1 MMYLKNKYENGVKV
15 SRVYKFKNSTVIVNT
30 KGMLFNYLT
39 VSRRGRYL
47 LVFNQTTKKYL
58 RPVSPDYYKKSS
70 KNYKLVYNQ

>member
-1 MMYLKNKYENGVKV
+1 MMYLKNKYGNGVKV

-70 KNYKLVYNQ
+70 KTYKLVYNQ

>member
-15 SRVYKFKNSTVIVNT
+15 SRVYRFKNSTVIVNT

-70 KNYKLVYNQ
+70 KTYKLVYNQ

>member
-58 RPVSPDYYKKSS
+58 RPVSPGYYKKSS
-70 KNYKLVYNQ
+70 KTYKLVYNQ

>member
-1 MMYLKNKYENGVKV
+1 MYLKNKYENGVKV

-70 KNYKLVYNQ
+70 KTYKLVYNQ

>member
-30 KGMLFNYLT
+30 KGMLFNNLT

-58 RPVSPDYYKKSS
+58 RPVSPDYYKKSY
-70 KNYKLVYNQ
+70 NTYKVVYNQ

>member
-1 MMYLKNKYENGVKV
+1 MMYLKNKYENGVKI

-70 KNYKLVYNQ
+70 KTYKLVYNQ

>member
-1 MMYLKNKYENGVKV
+1 MYLKNKYENGVKV
-15 SRVYKFKNSTVIVNT
+15 SRVYRFKNSTVIVNT

-70 KNYKLVYNQ
+70 KTYKLVYNQ

>member
-1 MMYLKNKYENGVKV
+1 MLYLTTKYENGVKV

-70 KNYKLVYNQ
+70 KTYKLVYNQ

>member
-1 MMYLKNKYENGVKV
+1 MYLKNKYENGVKI

-70 KNYKLVYNQ
+70 KTYKLVYNQ

>member
-15 SRVYKFKNSTVIVNT
+15 SRVYKFKNCTVIVNT

-70 KNYKLVYNQ
+70 KTYKLVYNQ

>member
-15 SRVYKFKNSTVIVNT
+15 SRVYKFKNSTLIVNT

-70 KNYKLVYNQ
+70 KTYKLVYNQ

>member
-15 SRVYKFKNSTVIVNT
+15 SRVYKFKDSTVIVNT

-70 KNYKLVYNQ
+70 KTYKLVYNQ

>member
-70 KNYKLVYNQ
+70 KTYKLVYNQ